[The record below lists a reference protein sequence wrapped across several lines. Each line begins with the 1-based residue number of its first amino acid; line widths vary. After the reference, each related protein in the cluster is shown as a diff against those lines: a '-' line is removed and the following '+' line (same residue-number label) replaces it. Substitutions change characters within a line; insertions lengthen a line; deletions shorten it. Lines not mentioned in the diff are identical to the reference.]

1 LLPKQDIARTLEK
14 PVAEGLTLGAWAARY
29 VRTPRGHNVFRGTP
43 RQLAAMMIEWIDA
56 GACDGFTLQPAY
68 MPGEL
73 EIFVD
78 EVVPLLQQAGRMRC
92 EYPGSTL
99 RDTLGLAR

>member
-1 LLPKQDIARTLEK
+1 MQWVE
-14 PVAEGLTLGAWAARY
+14 
-29 VRTPRGHNVFRGTP
+29 
-43 RQLAAMMIEWIDA
+43 A

-78 EVVPLLQQAGRMRC
+78 EVVPILQALGALRMN
-92 EYPGSTL
+92 YPGVTL
-99 RDTLGLAR
+99 RETMGLPVVPADMVA

>member
-1 LLPKQDIARTLEK
+1 
-14 PVAEGLTLGAWAARY
+14 
-29 VRTPRGHNVFRGTP
+29 
-43 RQLAAMMIEWIDA
+43 MMIGWIDA

-78 EVVPLLQQAGRMRC
+78 EVVPLLQQAGRLRRD
-92 EYPGSTL
+92 YPGRTL
-99 RDTLGLAR
+99 RATLGLTQ